1 MTAAFT
7 KAINT
12 SKLPISLAI
21 LDNGW
26 YSSPIRSI
34 TVSMAVLA
42 SSISKM
48 MNKEKTI
55 NNFKDN
61 DADKK
66 MHAAMPKTKTAK
78 SCLKAASD
86 LNAAKKPS

>member
-12 SKLPISLAI
+12 SKLPMSLAI

-26 YSSPIRSI
+26 YSSPTRSI
-34 TVSMAVLA
+34 TTSMAVLA
-42 SSISKM
+42 SSINKM
-48 MNKEKTI
+48 INKEKTI
-55 NNFKDN
+55 NNFAGNAIGKN
-61 DADKK
+61 
-66 MHAAMPKTKTAK
+66 MHKIAPKTKTAK

-86 LNAAKKPS
+86 L